1 MSVIRTGFCL
11 CLVGVWLP
19 LAVSG
24 AEVAKRTGEVR
35 GRVVNRDGRGVAAAK
50 VQLREEVGDT
60 SLALATS
67 GADGEF
73 VMRSVAV
80 GVRLR
85 VLIDAEG
92 FGREHRD
99 PVHIFP
105 NRATDLGQIRMFPG
119 CVCEGRVLSAEGQPV
134 AGAKVVVEPFRR
146 LLGHTIQALGPAW
159 EVESDAEGRYATP
172 PLPPCYALFNVKP
185 AAGLVTARTETH
197 SIEPSASRLQVADLQ
212 LLPEVPV
219 EGLVVDKLGSPI
231 ADADVWC
238 NPGAAGV
245 VKTDARGRFTLRGLN
260 AKTILRM
267 RIGVDAAGFASYFE
281 SEPNSELPRR
291 IVLAPC
297 GYLSGRAVD
306 AETGEPVKLRRVV
319 VCDVR
324 RDADGKPHSYGCG
337 EARFVESAKGL
348 FRISVS
354 QQGEKHLT
362 VMAEGYHRAEQ
373 YVLGFDL
380 LRDVPELTIKM
391 RREGS
396 SATAAGQRIRGMVRS
411 GNRPAANVWVSLWGK
426 HKEVD
431 PANAWIVRGRTV
443 DGTYHRCWGVDVL
456 TAADG
461 GYLLDLADPGEYYVV
476 ATPSEGAPAISQ
488 PVVMRADEQRT
499 CDLDLVQG
507 VTVRGRVAGVAPE
520 VAEQLWVVAFGRV
533 PFRAAAPLDR
543 SGEFVLKNVPSG
555 EIGLKVGH
563 EGHLDADV
571 PRYPWPKDIDVFSL
585 SAEPWR
591 RAVAVIVGAEAVT
604 GIELEYPAS
613 GPPDQRDD

>member
-1 MSVIRTGFCL
+1 MRIIHAGLCL
-11 CLVGVWLP
+11 CLVGVGLP
-19 LAVSG
+19 LAVRG
-24 AEVAKRTGEVR
+24 AEVAKPAGEVR
-35 GRVVNRDGRGVAAAK
+35 GRVVNRDGHGVAGAK
-50 VQLREEVGDT
+50 VQLSEEVGDKA
-60 SLALATS
+60 LALATS
-67 GADGEF
+67 RADGNF
-73 VMRSVAV
+73 VMRDVAV

-85 VLIDAEG
+85 MFIDAEG
-92 FGREHRD
+92 FAREERD
-99 PVHIFP
+99 PVQIFP

-119 CVCEGRVLSAEGQPV
+119 CVCEGRVVAADGQPV

-159 EVESDAEGRYATP
+159 EVESDAEGRYVTP
-172 PLPPCYALFNVKP
+172 PLPPCYVLFKVKP
-185 AAGLVTARTETH
+185 PAGLVTLRIETAG
-197 SIEPSASRLQVADLQ
+197 IEPGASRLRVADLV
-212 LLPEVPV
+212 LVPEAPV
-219 EGLVVDKLGSPI
+219 EGLVVDNLGRPI
-231 ADADVWC
+231 ADAEVWC
-238 NPGAAGV
+238 NPGAEGV
-245 VKTDARGRFTLRGLN
+245 VKTDARGHFTLHGIH
-260 AKTILRM
+260 AKTIQRM

-281 SEPNSELPRR
+281 SEPNKELPRR

-306 AETGEPVKLRRVV
+306 AETGQPVKLKRVV

-324 RDADGKPHSYGCG
+324 RDAEGKPQSYGCG
-337 EARFVESAKGL
+337 EARFEESAKGV
-348 FRISVS
+348 FRIAVS

-396 SATAAGQRIRGMVRS
+396 SATAAGQRIRGVVRS

-426 HKEVD
+426 HKESD
-431 PANAWIVRGRTV
+431 PVNACIVRGRTV
-443 DGTYHRCWGVDVL
+443 DGTYRRWGVDVL

-461 GYLLDLADPGEYYVV
+461 SYLLDLADPGEYYVV
-476 ATPSEGAPAISQ
+476 ATRSEGAPAISQ
-488 PVVMRADEQRT
+488 PLVVRADEERT

-507 VTVRGRVAGVAPE
+507 VTVGGRVVGVAPE

-533 PFRAAAPLDR
+533 PFRAAAPIDR
-543 SGEFVLKNVPSG
+543 SGAFVLNNVPPG

-563 EGHLDADV
+563 AGHLDADV
-571 PRYPWPKDIDVFSL
+571 TRYPWPKDIDVFSL
-585 SAEPWR
+585 TAEPWR
-591 RAVAVIVGAEAVT
+591 RAVAVTIGAEAVA

-613 GPPDQRDD
+613 GLPDERDD